1 METGRATE
9 TGLGEETESAAVTTV
24 TQGSSAWSASR
35 ATSTKRETTPS
46 LSARV
51 TFGPSASSVTRLNAD
66 PV

>member
-1 METGRATE
+1 METGCAME

-24 TQGSSAWSASR
+24 TQGSSAWTASR

-46 LSARV
+46 PSAQV
-51 TFGPSASSVTRLNAD
+51 TFGPSASSVTDVNAD